1 MAQIDLY
8 VEPGYYDIGYVVGG
22 TLSLAT
28 ASIEGYGQAQ
38 ALPAATFVGASSVV
52 ANATVLCLG
61 VRIGDNWGN
70 VAGSDNSWSD
80 VSIGDNTWSDVS
92 VGDNTWE
99 TVSVG
104 SNDWADKST
113 SENIWLRQG

>member
-8 VEPGYYDIGYVVGG
+8 VEPEYYDFGYVVGG

-28 ASIEGYGQAQ
+28 ASI
-38 ALPAATFVGASSVV
+38 VG
-52 ANATVLCLG
+52 NATVLCLG